1 MRRNNGDGE
10 LRRRTEKQRRR
21 RTEGRRI
28 SDHEVWGDPTRN
40 GVVGFPEL
48 RVNCNQTVKT
58 CKGQALNSKTGLLHA
73 PLLLVCRHL
82 AATAAD
88 VAAEEAVAVKPPHTA
103 DCALPRHIH
112 GELRIDEKAS
122 SNNAGN
128 LEQNHIN
135 KLQRVV

>member
-10 LRRRTEKQRRR
+10 LRPRTDKQRRR

-58 CKGQALNSKTGLLHA
+58 CKGQTLNSKTGLLLRT
-73 PLLLVCRHL
+73 LLLGCRPL
-82 AATAAD
+82 AAAATD
-88 VAAEEAVAVKPPHTA
+88 VAGEVAVAVETQHTTHF
-103 DCALPRHIH
+103 ALPRLIH
-112 GELRIDEKAS
+112 GELRI
-122 SNNAGN
+122 SNNAGMQEIEN
-128 LEQNHIN
+128 LSQSVWY
-135 KLQRVV
+135 R